1 MKPMAKAKLSTHK
14 GVVQDIFDGCHVTIF
29 ATSRSEIS
37 KGIVTDKVRMIYLV
51 VQLFI
56 NHNIESG
63 PHNYPELHNIKV

>member
-37 KGIVTDKVRMIYLV
+37 KSIVTDKVI
-51 VQLFI
+51 
-56 NHNIESG
+56 
-63 PHNYPELHNIKV
+63 